1 MVHGPKVTRQ
11 MWSRCSPIRRS
22 QTPQGTFQFEPSS
35 FWPRL
40 YWSALLY
47 CCRPQWVLSRETIEQ
62 RYCASW
68 WWREMSSTYR
78 LSRYKVMCPRPLPKE
93 KFNNVPIKF
102 AWCSLTFEYLTHSLT
117 YGTPWKSDSSAQ
129 TGSRMFALDMGRT
142 IGIRF
147 FSVVSVLRSLISVK
161 VEK

>member
-1 MVHGPKVTRQ
+1 MVHGPEVTRQ

-22 QTPQGTFQFEPSS
+22 QTPQGTFRAESS
-35 FWPRL
+35 QAA
-40 YWSALLY
+40 SGQGSTGVHY
-47 CCRPQWVLSRETIEQ
+47 CTVVGPQWVLSRETIEQ

-78 LSRYKVMCPRPLPKE
+78 LSRYKVMCPCPLPKE

-117 YGTPWKSDSSAQ
+117 YGTPWKSGSSAQ
-129 TGSRMFALDMGRT
+129 TGSRMFALDVGRT

-147 FSVVSVLRSLISVK
+147 FVL
-161 VEK
+161 